1 MRIGFCEC
9 SRKAHLCLRIPFAF
23 YGQHVISTFFD
34 QVNFLLSNGDCLF
47 AHRTTELHYIIRKS
61 PFSVAHLND
70 QDVAV
75 DFSAVTTPNDRVAV
89 IVTEPLT
96 DNEVWNPLP
105 IGRVV
110 MFSEGE
116 YLAD

>member
-1 MRIGFCEC
+1 MNGLWPE
-9 SRKAHLCLRIPFAF
+9 LRDALDDFAAQVRTHGPF
-23 YGQHVISTFFD
+23 
-34 QVNFLLSNGDCLF
+34 NFMLSNGDCLF

-61 PFSVAHLND
+61 PFSVAHLSD

>member
-1 MRIGFCEC
+1 M
-9 SRKAHLCLRIPFAF
+9 P
-23 YGQHVISTFFD
+23 
-34 QVNFLLSNGDCLF
+34 FLL
-47 AHRTTELHYIIRKS
+47 
-61 PFSVAHLND
+61 
-70 QDVAV
+70 QDGI
-75 DFSAVTTPNDRVAV
+75 TTPNDRVAV